1 MLDFSYSPA
10 SIQVDQGSSV
20 TFVNNGEEPHTATGD
35 GFDTGEVAPGAS
47 GSVTFGTPGN
57 FSYFCTL
64 HPQMTGTVNV
74 RATGDGGGS
83 GGGDDETEE
92 TVPGPTEEQVVTDPT
107 LTDEGDLPATGEETG
122 LLAALGLMLL
132 AIGLEL
138 FAAGRLLR
146 RS

>member
-1 MLDFSYSPA
+1 
-10 SIQVDQGSSV
+10 
-20 TFVNNGEEPHTATGD
+20 
-35 GFDTGEVAPGAS
+35 
-47 GSVTFGTPGN
+47 
-57 FSYFCTL
+57 
-64 HPQMTGTVNV
+64 MTGTVNV